1 MTALKIINHYIVANL
16 TGAVYS
22 AEDCC
27 ASSLKL
33 WATEKVVLFIVWGGG
48 SVCVCVREGG
58 RAWRKEHR
66 KKGFC
71 NIRLIFDFIIVQSLC
86 EQKDFYANFIVQTL
100 QNQFL
105 DWWSF
110 QVIAGKIT
118 LTQVSFSDKSTFFFR
133 DALVRTRHDHP
144 LFTFY

>member
-1 MTALKIINHYIVANL
+1 MY
-16 TGAVYS
+16 
-22 AEDCC
+22 
-27 ASSLKL
+27 
-33 WATEKVVLFIVWGGG
+33 
-48 SVCVCVREGG
+48 VCVREGG

>member
-1 MTALKIINHYIVANL
+1 MCVCVCVCVCVC
-16 TGAVYS
+16 G
-22 AEDCC
+22 C
-27 ASSLKL
+27 
-33 WATEKVVLFIVWGGG
+33 
-48 SVCVCVREGG
+48 VCVCVREGG

-71 NIRLIFDFIIVQSLC
+71 NVRLIFDFAIVQSLC

-110 QVIAGKIT
+110 QVIARKIT

-133 DALVRTRHDHP
+133 DALVRSETRP
-144 LFTFY
+144 SAFRFLLKTFQGCIFLHEEYQYQELAKVLEHQ